1 MKDFEIKSARFVIS
15 NTDIK
20 KCPQD
25 GRPEYAFIG
34 RSNVGK
40 SSLINALTRNNKL
53 AMTSSMPGKTLLIN
67 HFIVNNEWYLVD
79 LPGYGFAQRSKKDRE
94 AWKVMLDD
102 YIKNR
107 KNLVCMF
114 VLVDSRIEPQ
124 KIDLEF
130 INHLGELQM
139 PFYIIFTKVDKIKDL
154 ELQRN
159 LQAYKEKLA
168 EQWEEIPHIF
178 ITSSEK
184 EIGKDD
190 VLNMI
195 DGLNEQ
201 LKGSF

>member
-1 MKDFEIKSARFVIS
+1 MIIRKAAFLQS
-15 NTDIK
+15 NTKIDK
-20 KCPQD
+20 LPSANK
-25 GRPEYAFIG
+25 PEYAFIG

-40 SSLINALTRNNKL
+40 SSLINMLTNKKQL
-53 AMTSSMPGKTLLIN
+53 AKTSSTPGKTITIN
-67 HFIVNNEWYLVD
+67 HFIINDEWYLVD

-94 AWKVMLDD
+94 SWKVMLDD

-107 KNLVCMF
+107 KNLICMF

-139 PFYIIFTKVDKIKDL
+139 PFNIIFTKVDKIKEA

-159 LQAYKEKLA
+159 LQAYKDRLA
-168 EQWEEIPHIF
+168 EEWEEIPQI
-178 ITSSEK
+178 IVTSSEK

-190 VLNMI
+190 VLNLI
-195 DGLNEQ
+195 EGYNQE
-201 LKGSF
+201 LKNVSF

>member
-1 MKDFEIKSARFVIS
+1 MIIRKASFLQS
-15 NTDIK
+15 NTKVDK
-20 KCPQD
+20 LPSANK
-25 GRPEYAFIG
+25 PEYAFIG

-40 SSLINALTRNNKL
+40 SSLINMLTNRKQL
-53 AMTSSMPGKTLLIN
+53 AKTSSTPGKTITIN
-67 HFIVNNEWYLVD
+67 HFIINNEWYLVD